1 MGLVSGVVRVAVMTA
16 AALSLAAC
24 AATVVGPEHPGT
36 RVTFKSPDPQK
47 WIGTRQAGERRSI
60 FRCRP
65 LACPE
70 NSIVTVRT
78 AASPTR
84 SPDPIA
90 LQKFAQE
97 DAQRQMQQTEQAS
110 TEAVGRLRDLTL
122 LSTKV
127 VKMKEFPAVHWEYR
141 AIGASDKTIYI
152 VRDMVFAGNTMID
165 VISTSLG
172 MEVARRNSS
181 DFVGVLEIEDF
192 APPAPGAAAPAAA
205 APPPASAT
213 TQR

>member
-1 MGLVSGVVRVAVMTA
+1 MAAVSVGVRVAAMA
-16 AALSLAAC
+16 AAAVLLGAC
-24 AATVVGPEHPGT
+24 ATTVVGPEHPGT
-36 RVTFKSPDPQK
+36 RVTYKSPDPQK
-47 WIGTRQAGERRSI
+47 WIASRAAGERRSI

-70 NSIVTVRT
+70 NSIVTIRT

-84 SPDPIA
+84 SPDPTA

-97 DAQRQMQQTEQAS
+97 DAKRQMEQTEQAS

-127 VKMKEFPAVHWEYR
+127 VKMKEFPTVHWEYR
-141 AIGASDKTIYI
+141 AIGAGDKTIYI

-172 MEVARRNSS
+172 IEVARRNGS
-181 DFVGVLEIEDF
+181 DFAGVLDIEDF
-192 APPAPGAAAPAAA
+192 APQAAGAPAPPPAAA
-205 APPPASAT
+205 AA
-213 TQR
+213 QR

>member
-1 MGLVSGVVRVAVMTA
+1 MGWVSVGFRAVVIAA

-24 AATVVGPEHPGT
+24 ATAVVGPEHPGT

-47 WIGTRQAGERRSI
+47 WIGTRAMGERRSI

-97 DAQRQMQQTEQAS
+97 DAQRQMAQTEQAS

-122 LSTKV
+122 VSTKV
-127 VKMKEFPAVHWEYR
+127 VKMKEFPTVHWEYR
-141 AIGASDKTIYI
+141 AIGTNDKPIFI

-172 MEVARRNSS
+172 VEVARRNSN

-192 APPAPGAAAPAAA
+192 APPAPGTAPPPAA
-205 APPPASAT
+205 APPPAPGTA
-213 TQR
+213 QR

>member
-1 MGLVSGVVRVAVMTA
+1 MGSVSAGVRA
-16 AALSLAAC
+16 AALAAAAVLLGAC

-36 RVTFKSPDPQK
+36 RVTYKSPDPQK
-47 WIGTRQAGERRSI
+47 WIASRAAGERRSI

-70 NSIVTVRT
+70 NSIVTIRT

-84 SPDPIA
+84 SPDPVA

-97 DAQRQMQQTEQAS
+97 DAKRQMEQTEQAS

-127 VKMKEFPAVHWEYR
+127 VKMKEFPTVHWEYR

-165 VISTSLG
+165 IISTSLG
-172 MEVARRNSS
+172 MEVARRNGS
-181 DFVGVLEIEDF
+181 DFAGVLDIEDF
-192 APPAPGAAAPAAA
+192 APPPPGA
-205 APPPASAT
+205 APPPAAGSA
-213 TQR
+213 QR

>member
-1 MGLVSGVVRVAVMTA
+1 MGFVSGIVRAAVMAA

-24 AATVVGPEHPGT
+24 ATAVVGPEHPGT
-36 RVTFKSPDPQK
+36 RVTYKSPDPQK
-47 WIGTRQAGERRSI
+47 WIASRAVGERRSI

-70 NSIVTVRT
+70 NSIVTIRT

-84 SPDPIA
+84 SPDPVA

-97 DAQRQMQQTEQAS
+97 DAKRQMEQTEQAS

-122 LSTKV
+122 LSTRV
-127 VKMKEFPAVHWEYR
+127 MKMKEFPTVHWEYR
-141 AIGASDKTIYI
+141 AFGANDKTIYI

-172 MEVARRNSS
+172 AEVARRNGS
-181 DFVGVLEIEDF
+181 DFVGVLDIEDF
-192 APPAPGAAAPAAA
+192 APPAPGAA
-205 APPPASAT
+205 PPPVAPGT
-213 TQR
+213 VQR

>member
-1 MGLVSGVVRVAVMTA
+1 MGIFIRICRGAVLAATA
-16 AALSLAAC
+16 VSLAAC

-122 LSTKV
+122 VSTRV

-172 MEVARRNSS
+172 VEVARRNGN
-181 DFVGVLEIEDF
+181 DFVGVLQIEDF
-192 APPAPGAAAPAAA
+192 APPAQAAAA
-205 APPPASAT
+205 APPPAGSA
-213 TQR
+213 QR

>member
-1 MGLVSGVVRVAVMTA
+1 MGIISRIVRCAAVAA

-24 AATVVGPEHPGT
+24 ASAVVVGPEHPGT

-47 WIGTRQAGERRSI
+47 WVGTRQMAERRSI

-97 DAQRQMQQTEQAS
+97 DAQRQMEQTEQAS

-122 LSTKV
+122 LSTRV
-127 VKMKEFPAVHWEYR
+127 VKMKEYPTVHWEYR
-141 AIGASDKTIYI
+141 AIGTNDKPIFI

-172 MEVARRNSS
+172 VEVARRNSN

-192 APPAPGAAAPAAA
+192 APPPPGS
-205 APPPASAT
+205 APPPAVPGTA
-213 TQR
+213 QR

>member
-1 MGLVSGVVRVAVMTA
+1 MGIFSRISCGAVLAA

-24 AATVVGPEHPGT
+24 AAAVVGPEHPGT

-47 WIGTRQAGERRSI
+47 WIGTRAAGERRSI

-97 DAQRQMQQTEQAS
+97 DAKRQMEQTEQAS

-122 LSTKV
+122 LSTRV
-127 VKMKEFPAVHWEYR
+127 MKMKEFPTVHWEYR
-141 AIGASDKTIYI
+141 AIGANDKTIYI

-172 MEVARRNSS
+172 IEVARRNGN
-181 DFVGVLEIEDF
+181 DFVGVLDIEDF
-192 APPAPGAAAPAAA
+192 APPPPSA
-205 APPPASAT
+205 APPPAAGS

>member
-1 MGLVSGVVRVAVMTA
+1 MGRCCGGGGFDGVRFSCRSGCGHCRGRVV
-16 AALSLAAC
+16 
-24 AATVVGPEHPGT
+24 
-36 RVTFKSPDPQK
+36 
-47 WIGTRQAGERRSI
+47 AGGLRHSGGWAGASERRSI

-84 SPDPIA
+84 SPDPVA

-127 VKMKEFPAVHWEYR
+127 VKMKDFPAVHWEYR

-172 MEVARRNSS
+172 VEVARRNSN

-192 APPAPGAAAPAAA
+192 APPAPGTAPPPAAA
-205 APPPASAT
+205 APPPAGSA
-213 TQR
+213 QR

>member
-1 MGLVSGVVRVAVMTA
+1 MGILSGVVRAVAVAA

-24 AATVVGPEHPGT
+24 ASAVVGPEHPGT
-36 RVTFKSPDPQK
+36 RVISRSPDPQK
-47 WIGTRQAGERRSI
+47 WIGSRASGERRSI

-70 NSIVTVRT
+70 NSIVSVRT
-78 AASPTR
+78 GASPTR

-110 TEAVGRLRDLTL
+110 TEAVGRLHDLTL
-122 LSTKV
+122 LSTRV
-127 VKMKEFPAVHWEYR
+127 VKMKDFPAVHWEYR
-141 AIGASDKTIYI
+141 AIGAGDKTIYI

-172 MEVARRNSS
+172 AEVARRNSA
-181 DFVGVLEIEDF
+181 DFVNVLEIEDF
-192 APPAPGAAAPAAA
+192 APPPPGTAPAPAAA
-205 APPPASAT
+205 RS
-213 TQR
+213 

>member
-1 MGLVSGVVRVAVMTA
+1 MGLVSGIVRVAALA
-16 AALSLAAC
+16 AAAVLLGAC
-24 AATVVGPEHPGT
+24 AAAVVGPERPGT
-36 RVTFKSPDPQK
+36 RVSYKSPDPQK
-47 WIGTRQAGERRSI
+47 WIGSRAAGERRSI

-70 NSIVTVRT
+70 NSIVTIRT

-97 DAQRQMQQTEQAS
+97 DAQRQMAQTEQAS
-110 TEAVGRLRDLTL
+110 SEAVGRLRDLTL
-122 LSTKV
+122 VSTRV
-127 VKMKEFPAVHWEYR
+127 VKMKEFPTVHWEYR

-172 MEVARRNSS
+172 VEVARRNGS

-192 APPAPGAAAPAAA
+192 APPAQAPAAA
-205 APPPASAT
+205 PGSA
-213 TQR
+213 QR

>member
-1 MGLVSGVVRVAVMTA
+1 MADVAGVLMGIASRVVRA
-16 AALSLAAC
+16 AAVAAATFSLAAC
-24 AATVVGPEHPGT
+24 ASAVVGPEHPGT
-36 RVTFKSPDPQK
+36 RVTSRSPDPQK
-47 WIGTRQAGERRSI
+47 WIGSRAAGERRSI

-70 NSIVTVRT
+70 NSVVTVRT

-84 SPDPIA
+84 SPDPVA

-110 TEAVGRLRDLTL
+110 SEAVGRLRDLTL
-122 LSTKV
+122 LSTRV
-127 VKMKEFPAVHWEYR
+127 AKMKDFPSVHWEYR
-141 AIGASDKTIYI
+141 AIGAGDKTVYI

-172 MEVARRNSS
+172 VEVARRNSA
-181 DFVGVLEIEDF
+181 DFVGVLEVEDF
-192 APPAPGAAAPAAA
+192 APPPPGTAPAAA
-205 APPPASAT
+205 AARS
-213 TQR
+213 